1 MKKSYP
7 DWVERYHTKGTSI
20 KKLKNGY
27 GLYRCTSVYDKDKGY
42 PKSVQEYLG
51 MITEDK
57 GFIAKRKERPEYLE
71 YGLSSFIMHNYQ
83 RDLLR
88 SSYDHNLDLV
98 RLGIIA
104 YVFKSLDD
112 IVFDSTYLTLT
123 DKDRLKMFKETVNEK
138 RIKTII
144 NKISRLLDRDLKE
157 DREFIERSLLLTVIE
172 KDRSDV
178 FYRDDLKKLIESK
191 GLKL

>member
-1 MKKSYP
+1 
-7 DWVERYHTKGTSI
+7 
-20 KKLKNGY
+20 
-27 GLYRCTSVYDKDKGY
+27 
-42 PKSVQEYLG
+42 

-112 IVFDSTYLTLT
+112 IVFDSTYLTLA
-123 DKDRLKMFKETVNEK
+123 DKDRLKMLKETVNEK